1 LYKVDSIDRGKNPAL
16 GFLSLT
22 QTSNSRIPEVYQE
35 VMKIAGISGSYKCFT
50 TTPEKLEDCLQN
62 FLDINLTGVN
72 IGPPYQEEI
81 IPLLATLSE
90 GANMIGAVNT
100 IVHHGRFIK
109 GYNTNSLGLMDAL
122 ATSGLK
128 TAKCSSA
135 LVLGSGGA
143 ARSALFLLHWLGVPT
158 ITVAGRDLKKTE
170 STTLHIGGGDP
181 ALLEETL
188 QQEIAAN
195 IVINA
200 TTISNPQEAPA
211 LAELVDRMPLTE
223 CQMVVDFNYDQE
235 NNLWHDLARSQK
247 CPFLDGLT
255 LLAYQTRHALTLWTG
270 KQLPLKIVSE
280 ALQKI
285 NDHPQQPATSL

>member
-1 LYKVDSIDRGKNPAL
+1 MYKVDSIDRGQNPVL
-16 GFLSLT
+16 GFLSRR
-22 QTSNSRIPEVYQE
+22 QTSNPRIAEVYQE
-35 VMKIAGISGSYKCFT
+35 VMKIAGISGSYKRFT

-72 IGPPYQEEI
+72 IGSPYQEEI

-100 IVHHGRFIK
+100 IVHHKRFIK
-109 GYNTNSLGLMDAL
+109 GYNTNALGLMDAL
-122 ATSGLK
+122 AAAGLA

-135 LVLGSGGA
+135 LILGSGGA
-143 ARSALFLLHWLGVPT
+143 ARSALFLLHWLGVPQ
-158 ITVAGRDLKKTE
+158 ITVAGRDLKKAE

-181 ALLEETL
+181 VLLKNAL
-188 QQEIAAN
+188 QDKIAAN
-195 IVINA
+195 IVIN
-200 TTISNPQEAPA
+200 TTSVSNPQEAP
-211 LAELVDRMPLTE
+211 ELTNLVNRMPLTE
-223 CQMVVDFNYDQE
+223 CQMVVDFNYDKE
-235 NNLWHDLARSQK
+235 DNFWCELARTQP

-270 KQLPLKIVSE
+270 KQIPLQVVSE

-285 NDHPQQPATSL
+285 KGKTQ

>member
-1 LYKVDSIDRGKNPAL
+1 MYKVDSIDRGQNPDL
-16 GFLSLT
+16 GFLSLA
-22 QTSNSRIPEVYQE
+22 QTSSSKIPEVYQE

-50 TTPEKLEDCLQN
+50 TTPENLEDCLQN

-72 IGPPYQEEI
+72 VGPPYQETI

-109 GYNTNSLGLMDAL
+109 GYNTNALGLMDAL
-122 ATSGLK
+122 AAIGLA

-135 LVLGSGGA
+135 LILGSGGA
-143 ARSALFLLHWLGVPT
+143 ARSALFLLHWLGIPE

-181 ALLEETL
+181 TLLESAL
-188 QQEIAAN
+188 QQTTAAD

-200 TTISNPQEAPA
+200 TSVSNPQEAPK
-211 LAELVDRMPLTE
+211 LANLISRMPLTK
-223 CQMVVDFNYDQE
+223 CQMVVDFNYTQE
-235 NNLWHDLARSQK
+235 DNFWHELARTQP

-255 LLAYQTRHALTLWTG
+255 ILAYQTRHALTLWTG
-270 KQLPLKIVSE
+270 KQIPLKVVSE

-285 NDHPQQPATSL
+285 NGPLP

>member
-1 LYKVDSIDRGKNPAL
+1 MYKVDSIDRGQNPDL
-16 GFLSLT
+16 GFLSLA
-22 QTSNSRIPEVYQE
+22 QTSSSRIPEIYQE
-35 VMKIAGISGSYKCFT
+35 VMKIVGISGSYKCFT
-50 TTPEKLEDCLQN
+50 TTPENLEDCLQN

-72 IGPPYQEEI
+72 IGPPYQETI

-109 GYNTNSLGLMDAL
+109 GYNTNALGLMDAL
-122 ATSGLK
+122 AAIGLA

-135 LVLGSGGA
+135 LILGSGGA
-143 ARSALFLLHWLGVPT
+143 AKSALFLLHWLGIPE

-181 ALLEETL
+181 TLLESAL
-188 QQEIAAN
+188 QQTTTAD

-200 TTISNPQEAPA
+200 TSVSSPQEAPE
-211 LAELVDRMPLTE
+211 LADLVSRMPLAE
-223 CQMVVDFNYDQE
+223 CQVVVDFNYTQE
-235 NNLWHDLARSQK
+235 DNFWHELARTQP
-247 CPFLDGLT
+247 CPFLNGLT
-255 LLAYQTRHALTLWTG
+255 ILAYQTRHALTLWTG
-270 KQLPLKIVSE
+270 KQIPLKVVSE

-285 NDHPQQPATSL
+285 NGPLP